1 MLDNL
6 AIFDQHDQQGF
17 SPMRVRSN
25 QVRLMALLFI
35 SAGASIATAADD
47 TLPWTGSHEFE
58 EASFTKTLDSK
69 VRIHVNAPL
78 DSNGKP
84 ARATRLIVYTLP
96 AGNTIEQTLGCQM
109 KPGLDWH
116 YDIQHVAAQVRLL
129 RALDADEEASRR
141 DVNASLG
148 ETRLR
153 ERIVL
158 LCVEGPG
165 LSWTRF
171 RKEHPDADAQ
181 MAQLVEQWRKEFAAD
196 GSRVLLTGHSN
207 GGSFMFGVID
217 GADEIP
223 AYIDRI
229 AFLDANYNFDAPKHV
244 QKITRWLKDDEA
256 RRLIVVAYDD
266 REITLA
272 GKKVVGPNGGT
283 FRATG
288 RMREA
293 LGKEFDLR
301 EAAGQIF
308 HETVGLDGRIHF
320 YVHPNSQNKILHTA
334 LVGDMNGLVHV
345 DTLGSHHEEKWG
357 KFGGPRAYSKYIQ
370 REPTID
376 PQNKSVRTS
385 SIRTKSSGPSE
396 TVVATRGA
404 ATDDLPI
411 VTQTQL
417 PPRPEKALSG
427 SEFIKNVRGLS
438 LAEREA
444 AMLREII
451 GGNFPEFLRWF
462 KAVKIQGMIS
472 DNGSQREVEATI
484 EVMPDY
490 LGIGGRD
497 WVRMPMRPQTA
508 QQIADQFGC
517 ILPTRKIVDAID
529 AQSEIH
535 LGPRPMTEAR
545 EAVATFLE
553 HHQIIESQRGSRPA
567 GPLTIGIK
575 KDIVLT
581 PRIFEKPER
590 LAIYDWRQLD
600 GTPIQ
605 PLTIVHWDKYVDYS
619 HGARLVRDRLV
630 LDGNEVKISE
640 LLADPARCGLV
651 SDEGAMNPPRYPAE

>member
-1 MLDNL
+1 
-6 AIFDQHDQQGF
+6 
-17 SPMRVRSN
+17 MRVRSN
-25 QVRLMALLFI
+25 QVWLVALVYI
-35 SAGASIATAADD
+35 APGASVAAALDD
-47 TLPWTGSHEFE
+47 TPPWTRSHEFQ

-78 DSNGKP
+78 DPNGKP
-84 ARATRLIVYTLP
+84 ARATRLIVYALP
-96 AGNTIEQTLGCQM
+96 AGNTIEQTLGCRM

-129 RALDADEEASRR
+129 RAMDAQVDGSLAEE
-141 DVNASLG
+141 NASLG

-165 LSWTRF
+165 LSWSSF
-171 RKEHPDADAQ
+171 RKSHPDADAQ
-181 MAQLVEQWRKEFAAD
+181 MAQFVEQWRKEFGTD

-229 AFLDANYNFDAPKHV
+229 AFLDANYNFDAAKHA
-244 QKITRWLKDDEA
+244 QKITRWLKDGDA
-256 RRLIVVAYDD
+256 RRLIVIAYDD

-272 GKKVVGPNGGT
+272 GKKVVGPSGGT

-320 YVHPNSQNKILHTA
+320 YVHPNTQKKILHTA

-345 DTLGSHHEEKWG
+345 VTLGSHHEEKWG
-357 KFGGPRAYSKYIQ
+357 NFGGPRAYSKYIQ

-376 PQNKSVRTS
+376 PQNELDKTGSIPAKSPGR
-385 SIRTKSSGPSE
+385 SE
-396 TVVATRGA
+396 TPVASRAG
-404 ATDDLPI
+404 ATDDLPT
-411 VTQTQL
+411 VVQTQFA
-417 PPRPEKALSG
+417 PRPVEALSG
-427 SEFIKNVRGLS
+427 SEFIKKVRGLS
-438 LAEREA
+438 LAERETA
-444 AMLREII
+444 ILREIVA
-451 GGNFPEFLRWF
+451 GNFPEFLRWF
-462 KAVKIQGMIS
+462 KTVEVRGIIN
-472 DNGSQREVEATI
+472 DNGREREVEATI

-517 ILPTRKIVDAID
+517 ILPTRKMVDAID
-529 AQSEIH
+529 AQGEIH
-535 LGPRPMTEAR
+535 LAPRPMTEAR

-553 HHQIIESQRGSRPA
+553 HHNLIESQRGSRPA

-581 PRIFEKPER
+581 PRIFEKPQR
-590 LAIYDWRQLD
+590 LAIYGWRQLD
-600 GTPIQ
+600 GKPIQ

-630 LDGNEVKISE
+630 LNGHEVKISE
-640 LLADPARCGLV
+640 LLADPDRCGLV
-651 SDEGAMNPPRYPAE
+651 SDEGPMKRPRYPLD